1 MRHGIRIRHP
11 DGAWVYVTAPN
22 GSGIT
27 DRPEMAWSR
36 FCSKLPTSFPTI
48 AAALLNADPSCQAEP
63 CLIPEP
69 S

>member
-27 DRPEMAWSR
+27 DRPEMAWSVDR
-36 FCSKLPTSFPTI
+36 NSGDLTRR
-48 AAALLNADPSCQAEP
+48 AGLLRDDDPSCQAEP